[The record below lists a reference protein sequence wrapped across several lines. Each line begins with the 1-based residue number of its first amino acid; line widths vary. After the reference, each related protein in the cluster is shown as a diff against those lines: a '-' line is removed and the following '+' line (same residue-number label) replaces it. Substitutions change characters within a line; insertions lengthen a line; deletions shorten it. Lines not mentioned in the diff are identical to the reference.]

1 MLEKKILLPALAAAL
16 LLAAAW
22 SLRSHFFSP
31 EEEFKAWG
39 NVDTREISLA
49 FEASGRIARLGPE
62 EGEAVRAGDVIGRL
76 DTESLEISLREA
88 EASLSALTAEQSLKH
103 EGYRKE
109 DVEAQRRSVESLEAQ
124 LSSARRTAQRQKNL
138 LSRNVTTAQAA
149 EDALYRAESLSKELA
164 AARAQLKA
172 LEAGFRP
179 QEIAAAD
186 AQVDA
191 ARARVDA
198 LRYQIEKA
206 SVLKAPV
213 SGLVRTRAAEPGDM
227 ASPSRTVYRLS
238 IVDPKWV
245 RCWVPEV
252 RLGLLKEG
260 SPALVRTD
268 TTDPVEGRV
277 AHVSSTA
284 EFTPKTVQT
293 EDLRTVLVYE
303 VKLIVPDPENR
314 LRLGQPVTVE
324 FPTRAP

>member
-62 EGEAVRAGDVIGRL
+62 EGEAVQAGDEIGRL
-76 DTESLEISLREA
+76 DTESLRISLREA
-88 EASLSALTAEQSLKH
+88 EANLAALTAEQSLKR

-109 DVEAQRRSVESLEAQ
+109 DIEAQRRSVESLQAQ
-124 LSSARRTAQRQKNL
+124 LRSARRTSERQSKL
-138 LSRNVTTAQAA
+138 LSQNVTTEQAA
-149 EDALYRAESLSKELA
+149 EDALYRAQALEKELA

-179 QEIAAAD
+179 QEVAAAD
-186 AQVDA
+186 AQVEA
-191 ARARVDA
+191 ARARIDA

-213 SGLVRTRAAEPGDM
+213 SGVIRTRSAEPGDM
-227 ASPSRTVYRLS
+227 AAPTRTVYRLS

>member
-1 MLEKKILLPALAAAL
+1 MLKKKVLLPTIAAAL
-16 LLAAAW
+16 LLAGALI
-22 SLRSHFFSP
+22 LRSHFFHP

-39 NVDTREISLA
+39 NVDTREVALA

-62 EGEAVRAGDVIGRL
+62 EGEAVQAGDEIGRL
-76 DTESLEISLREA
+76 DTESLRISLR
-88 EASLSALTAEQSLKH
+88 AEQSLKR

-109 DVEAQRRSVESLEAQ
+109 DIEAQRRSVESLQAQ
-124 LSSARRTAQRQKNL
+124 LRSARRTSERQSKL
-138 LSRNVTTAQAA
+138 LSQNVTTEQAA
-149 EDALYRAESLSKELA
+149 EDALYRAQALEKELA

-179 QEIAAAD
+179 QEVAAAD
-186 AQVDA
+186 AQVEA
-191 ARARVDA
+191 ARARIDA

-213 SGLVRTRAAEPGDM
+213 SGVIRTRSAEPGDM
-227 ASPSRTVYRLS
+227 AAPTRTVYRLS

-324 FPTRAP
+324 FPTRTP